1 MTYSPFACENFLF
14 LYLPHFPLRTQSA
27 QSGELRT
34 GNGVDEGYGRSSQYE
49 AVNGIKGELDRVET
63 VEADAPAYY
72 WAQSTGEARLQA
84 AARGVGRDT

>member
-1 MTYSPFACENFLF
+1 MKIFYFYICRTS
-14 LYLPHFPLRTQSA
+14 HFELKSA
-27 QSGELRT
+27 KSGELKT